1 MDCLR
6 IGHLKA
12 GRWIVAVA
20 VLLGAACTACA
31 QGYPSRAVRFVVPFP
46 PGALPDQI
54 ARVLAREL
62 QDSLGQPF
70 VVENR
75 PGAIGVIGTA
85 EAARATPDGYTIVM
99 TTNSTMAAA
108 TSLFKN
114 LQYDPLRD
122 FAPIALVSTTSMILL
137 VRPEFPAQ
145 TLKDFISH
153 ARAQKGRLT
162 AGYGSA
168 GSQVSIAKL
177 KAGGGFSAIDVP
189 YKGVP
194 LAVTDV
200 LSGQIGF
207 TFADFAV
214 GLAQAKGGKLKA
226 LGVTSASR
234 TPLAPE
240 IPAIAEE
247 IPGYEIVLWYGI
259 VAPAGTPRDA
269 ISKLYLAIGAAM
281 EKSEFK
287 ARFATW
293 GVDPA
298 PMGPEQFAAYI
309 KSEIAKWSRDIRQA
323 GIQPE

>member
-1 MDCLR
+1 
-6 IGHLKA
+6 
-12 GRWIVAVA
+12 
-20 VLLGAACTACA
+20 
-31 QGYPSRAVRFVVPFP
+31 
-46 PGALPDQI
+46 
-54 ARVLAREL
+54 
-62 QDSLGQPF
+62 
-70 VVENR
+70 
-75 PGAIGVIGTA
+75 
-85 EAARATPDGYTIVM
+85 
-99 TTNSTMAAA
+99 
-108 TSLFKN
+108 
-114 LQYDPLRD
+114 
-122 FAPIALVSTTSMILL
+122 LL
-137 VRPEFPAQ
+137 VRPDFPARN
-145 TLKDFISH
+145 LKEFLLQ
-153 ARAQKGRLT
+153 ARNNNLS

-177 KAGGGFSAIDVP
+177 KAGGGFTAIDVP

-200 LSGQIGF
+200 LSGQIAF

-269 ISKLYLAIGAAM
+269 IGKLYLAIGAAM

-298 PMGPEQFAAYI
+298 PMGPEQFAGYI
-309 KSEIAKWSRDIRQA
+309 RSEIAKWSRDIRQA